1 MRELAR
7 KTMFDYI
14 PFVLAIAVAV
24 FGVYTYFKD
33 PQVAQASEIK
43 LLTSRVNY
51 IESDG
56 MLHIQDN
63 ITDLK
68 IDVRELRAEQ
78 KTQGENVA
86 EILGI
91 LNRNRNAN

>member
-14 PFVLAIAVAV
+14 PFVLAIGIAI
-24 FGVYTYFKD
+24 FGCYSYFKD
-33 PQVAQASEIK
+33 PQVAQASELK

-63 ITDLK
+63 ITELK
-68 IDVRELRAEQ
+68 QDVKNLEDRQID
-78 KTQGENVA
+78 QGENIA
-86 EILGI
+86 SILGI
-91 LNRNRNAN
+91 LNKEFNAN

>member
-14 PFVLAIAVAV
+14 PFVLAIGIAI
-24 FGVYTYFKD
+24 FGVYSYFKD
-33 PQVAQASEIK
+33 PQVVQASELK

-56 MLHIQDN
+56 MLRIQNN
-63 ITDLK
+63 ITELK
-68 IDVRELRAEQ
+68 TDMRELRTEQ

-91 LNRNRNAN
+91 LNRDRNAN